1 MIKVCI
7 ADSLPVVS
15 YGLQSYFK
23 GNSKIEIVAVARNLE
38 SLLQELNSKKVA
50 ILLLDVELVGL
61 SSIRDI
67 KSLLKDYPETKIV
80 LYTSVS
86 EQMYAPTA
94 IKAGVSGYIS
104 KNTELKDL
112 ENTILKAAEGTV
124 IFSDSVKKSIDLLSK
139 GKKSERLFKKLSTR
153 EIEVLR
159 YLNDGKKN
167 KEVAQILGLDEK
179 TISTYKLRLL
189 AKLNVTNL
197 VDLLKKAK
205 DLDVI

>member
-1 MIKVCI
+1 MIKIGI
-7 ADSLPVVS
+7 ADSLPVVVH
-15 YGLQSYFK
+15 GLQSFFH
-23 GNSKIEIVAVARNLE
+23 GNTKMEVIGSAKNLE
-38 SLLQELNSKKVA
+38 SLLSLLEAKLCD
-50 ILLLDVELVGL
+50 ILILDVELDGL
-61 SSIRDI
+61 PSIRDI
-67 KSLLKDYPETKIV
+67 KNLMKDFPETKIV
-80 LYTSVS
+80 MFTNVS

-94 IKAGVSGYIS
+94 IKAGVSAYVS
-104 KNTELKDL
+104 KRSDLKDL
-112 ENTILKAAEGTV
+112 EATITKVTEGKV
-124 IFSDSVKKSIDLLSK
+124 VFSETVKKSIEMLSK

-189 AKLNVTNL
+189 AKLDVTNL

>member
-1 MIKVCI
+1 MIKLCI
-7 ADSLPVVS
+7 ADSFPVVTE
-15 YGLQSYFK
+15 GLQSYFQ
-23 GNSKIEIVAVARNLE
+23 GNSKAEIVGTAKNLE
-38 SLLQELNSKKVA
+38 SLLVFLDSRRCD
-50 ILLLDVELVGL
+50 ILLLDVEFDGL

-67 KSLLKDYPETKIV
+67 KSLLKDFTATKIIFF
-80 LYTSVS
+80 TNVS

-94 IKAGVSGYIS
+94 IKAGVSAYVS
-104 KNTELKDL
+104 KKSNLKEL
-112 ENTILKAAEGTV
+112 EATILKVAEGKV
-124 IFSDSVKKSIDLLSK
+124 VFSDTVKKSIEMLSK

-205 DLDVI
+205 DLDII

>member
-1 MIKVCI
+1 MIKICI

-15 YGLQSYFK
+15 QGLQSYFQ
-23 GNSKIEIVAVARNLE
+23 GNTRMEIVASAKNLE
-38 SLLQELNSKKVA
+38 SLLNVLNNKRCDM
-50 ILLLDVELVGL
+50 LLLDVELEGL

-67 KSLLKDYPETKIV
+67 KSLLKDFPETKIV
-80 LYTSVS
+80 LFTNVS

-94 IKAGVSGYIS
+94 IKAGVSAYVS
-104 KNTELKDL
+104 KRSDLKEL
-112 ENTILKAAEGTV
+112 EATIAKVSEGKV
-124 IFSDSVKKSIDLLSK
+124 VFSETVKKSIEMLSK

>member
-1 MIKVCI
+1 MKNSTINAHKFALTSLFSAVVLTGCQTIEQNSNINTATQIPTQATTTPTVPIIPKVVRKLEPSDNAEI
-7 ADSLPVVS
+7 IIMGPVN
-15 YGLQSYFK
+15 YDG
-23 GNSKIEIVAVARNLE
+23 
-38 SLLQELNSKKVA
+38 
-50 ILLLDVELVGL
+50 
-61 SSIRDI
+61 
-67 KSLLKDYPETKIV
+67 
-80 LYTSVS
+80 
-86 EQMYAPTA
+86 
-94 IKAGVSGYIS
+94 
-104 KNTELKDL
+104 
-112 ENTILKAAEGTV
+112 
-124 IFSDSVKKSIDLLSK
+124 
-139 GKKSERLFKKLSTR
+139 LFKKLSTR

>member
-1 MIKVCI
+1 MIKIGI
-7 ADSLPVVS
+7 ANSLPVVS
-15 YGLQSYFK
+15 QGLQSYFQ
-23 GNSKIEIVAVARNLE
+23 GNTRMEIVASAKNLE
-38 SLLQELNSKKVA
+38 SLLNVLNNKRCDM
-50 ILLLDVELVGL
+50 LLLDVELEGL

-67 KSLLKDYPETKIV
+67 KSLLKDFPETKIV
-80 LYTSVS
+80 LFTNVS

-94 IKAGVSGYIS
+94 IKAGVSAYVS
-104 KNTELKDL
+104 KRSDLKEL
-112 ENTILKAAEGTV
+112 EGTIAKV
-124 IFSDSVKKSIDLLSK
+124 SEGKVVFSETVKKSIEMLSK